1 MIVKINNEV
10 YEIVYSY
17 YPPRSKTSAS
27 MIAVPVLLRKI
38 D

>member
-1 MIVKINNEV
+1 MFVKINNEV

-17 YPPRSKTSAS
+17 YAPRNSTLAT

>member
-1 MIVKINNEV
+1 MLVKINNEV

-17 YPPRSKTSAS
+17 YAPRSNTSAS
-27 MIAVPVLLRKI
+27 MIAVPLLLRKI